1 MEHGARIRSAEQ
13 RAMALEMTR
22 DELLLRLQR
31 TELKLD
37 ALNAASSAAFT
48 ASEEKLSELQVKNVE
63 LAAQNKALQ
72 AKCDALWE
80 QAVTGRVAAQQQ
92 QLQLQQQHRRLR
104 LPRQQEQKVGRG
116 ELRNVSAADG
126 TGVSPVSLSPISKA
140 AVTPVLALSLAS
152 AQARKAA
159 LAGKEDAGRTPGLWR

>member
-1 MEHGARIRSAEQ
+1 M
-13 RAMALEMTR
+13 
-22 DELLLRLQR
+22 
-31 TELKLD
+31 
-37 ALNAASSAAFT
+37 
-48 ASEEKLSELQVKNVE
+48 KNVE